1 MIEHLPA
8 AQAGDV
14 FIFERYVERRAVCRR
29 SEQRWFRD
37 RKRRYEVTA
46 K

>member
-14 FIFERYVERRAVCRR
+14 FIFERYVR
-29 SEQRWFRD
+29 
-37 RKRRYEVTA
+37 TP
-46 K
+46 

>member
-14 FIFERYVERRAVCRR
+14 FIFERYVRTPYRLPPQRAAMVPR
-29 SEQRWFRD
+29 S
-37 RKRRYEVTA
+37 
-46 K
+46 